1 MSLLQDALRRQAEQA
16 DRPAVTPPAPP
27 AATGVIAPPAV
38 PAAATSVIAPTT
50 APVPEPPDSVE
61 TLSAS
66 PATEHPAGLFMPF
79 AMLLLVALLA
89 WLALRQRQTDTAG
102 ANSSTIARHDAAGA
116 TTALPAPA
124 PEQPQTITA
133 GLPPATAAS
142 TVTTNL
148 PTAPDASVG
157 AIPAVAAEETATVV
171 VTLPITN
178 PVPAS
183 ITAVAPAA
191 APPPPWPLFTV
202 RGFAVSGHEALVVL
216 DSGEMLAAGERSR
229 LGVRVIRVTRDHA
242 WFEWHGQTNALR
254 RGTSSDH
261 PPEA

>member
-124 PEQPQTITA
+124 P
-133 GLPPATAAS
+133 
-142 TVTTNL
+142 
-148 PTAPDASVG
+148 DASVG